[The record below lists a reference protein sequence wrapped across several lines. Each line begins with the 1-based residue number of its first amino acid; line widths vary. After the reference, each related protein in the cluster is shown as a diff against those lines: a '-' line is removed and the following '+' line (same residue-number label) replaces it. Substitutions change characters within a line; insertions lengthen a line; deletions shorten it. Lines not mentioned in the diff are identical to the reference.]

1 MATSVNPFLRI
12 GRGAVELRLV
22 HRSSGLKFYSSSSS
36 SKMEQ
41 DGDFRIEKDTMGE
54 VKVPADKYYG
64 SQTVR
69 SINNFPIGVDTER
82 MPFPIITSMGI
93 LKKAAATINKEFGL
107 EPKLADAICQAC
119 DDVICG
125 KLYKDHFP
133 LVIWQTGSGTQ
144 TNMNTNE
151 VISNRAIE
159 ILGGKLGSKT
169 PVHPNDHVNKSQSSN
184 DTFPTAMHIAVAREI
199 HTTLLP
205 GLGVLHKALDCKAK
219 EFEPI
224 IKIGRTHLMD
234 AVPLTLGQEFSGYA
248 AQIKNGIDRVC
259 ATLPRLYELALGGT
273 AVGTGLNT
281 RIGFAEKCAAEIA
294 KITGKVS
301 DKSQN

>member
-1 MATSVNPFLRI
+1 MASLVLTDISQLRADGFEKLLDQI
-12 GRGAVELRLV
+12 MYSYAEPYDLQKHLANALV
-22 HRSSGLKFYSSSSS
+22 VLSSTAEDGEIEVRIS
-36 SKMEQ
+36 EQ

-151 VISNRAIE
+151 VTFSKCFLQHSYLELPRYQQQSNRDSWRKT
-159 ILGGKLGSKT
+159 GFKNTSSSK
-169 PVHPNDHVNKSQSSN
+169 
-184 DTFPTAMHIAVAREI
+184 
-199 HTTLLP
+199 
-205 GLGVLHKALDCKAK
+205 
-219 EFEPI
+219 
-224 IKIGRTHLMD
+224 
-234 AVPLTLGQEFSGYA
+234 
-248 AQIKNGIDRVC
+248 
-259 ATLPRLYELALGGT
+259 
-273 AVGTGLNT
+273 
-281 RIGFAEKCAAEIA
+281 
-294 KITGKVS
+294 
-301 DKSQN
+301 